1 MQNRLLSRNS
11 AFRMSAEMIRDQ
23 ALAASGLLRP
33 QIGGP
38 SVKPYQPGGLWEE
51 VSYNAEDSYEESKDD
66 GLWRRSLYTY
76 LKRQVPPPSLLA
88 FDGTTREKCTV
99 QRARTNTPIQA
110 LILLNDPTYLEAA
123 RMLANSVLLTKASSD
138 ERISEIFRRILSRT
152 PEPRESALLIDLL
165 QRQRIHFRTDP
176 TAADQ
181 LLHVGAS
188 RHENSHAPTE
198 LAAWTMTAH
207 TILNLDEAI
216 TRR

>member
-1 MQNRLLSRNS
+1 
-11 AFRMSAEMIRDQ
+11 MSAEMIRDQ

-38 SVKPYQPGGLWEE
+38 SVKPYQPSGLWEE
-51 VSYNAEDSYEESKDD
+51 VSYNAEDSYEESTGD

-76 LKRQVPPPSLLA
+76 IKRQVPPPSLLA

-123 RMLANSVLLTKASSD
+123 RMLANNVLLAKASD
-138 ERISEIFRRILSRT
+138 DDRIAEIFRRILSRT

-165 QRQRIHFRTDP
+165 QRQRNHFQTDP
-176 TAADQ
+176 TAADK
-181 LLHVGAS
+181 LLQVGAS
-188 RHENSHAPTE
+188 QHDESLAPTE

-207 TILNLDEAI
+207 TIVNLDEAI

>member
-1 MQNRLLSRNS
+1 
-11 AFRMSAEMIRDQ
+11 MSAEMIRDQ
-23 ALAASGLLRP
+23 ALAASSLLRP

-51 VSYNAEDSYEESKDD
+51 VSYNAEDSYEESTDD

-88 FDGTTREKCTV
+88 FDGTPREKCTV

-123 RMLANSVLLTKASSD
+123 RMLANSVLLTKTSD
-138 ERISEIFRRILSRT
+138 EERLVEIFRRILSRN
-152 PEPRESALLIDLL
+152 PEPRESTLLLDLL
-165 QRQRIHFRTDP
+165 KRQRDRFQTDP
-176 TAADQ
+176 AAADK
-181 LLHVGAS
+181 LLQVGAS
-188 RHENSHAPTE
+188 RHDDSLAPTE